1 MNETKVETLEFAPL
15 PIPRQRDS
23 RKTADIT
30 AKKMKK
36 PLYGKNPLISAVS
49 TVKFPGTTDITAKKK
64 IKNLT
69 FDFCCANKDIMI
81 GANVKRNWLYRRYR
95 CHF

>member
-1 MNETKVETLEFAPL
+1 LNETSTETLEFAFL
-15 PIPRQRDS
+15 PGPQRWGG
-23 RKTADIT
+23 RKTTDIT
-30 AKKMKK
+30 AKKMEKT
-36 PLYGKNPLISAVS
+36 LFSGNRFISAVF
-49 TVKFPGTTDITAKKK
+49 VGEFPGTTDITAKKK

-95 CHF
+95 CHY